1 MTRRPVKVLPPEVAC
16 KIAAGEVID
25 RPNAIVRELLDNAVD
40 SGATKISVEIAGG
53 GIDKIRV
60 VDNGSGL
67 TKEDM
72 EVCAKPHAT
81 SKITSEVDLLN
92 LSTLGFRGEALSS
105 ISSVSRLTITSGSWK
120 LQSRL
125 AKDNII
131 EPCQEVEGTIVQSE
145 NLFENFPARR
155 VFLKRPASE
164 TKMCHST
171 FIEKTL
177 PRPDIAFR
185 FYVDNE
191 LRNDLPSGVS
201 LTSRFVHAMNFKEA
215 ESLFYEIKGEA
226 IDKSW
231 SYTLILGD
239 PIISRNDKKD
249 IFIFVNGRKIVEYS
263 LVQAIEYGATG
274 YFPNGTH
281 PVAVAFIKINS
292 DLVDFNIHPA
302 KKEARFK
309 DISAL
314 HHSISSSVRNFFHN
328 LTLKTMK
335 DDNDT
340 QYEFQDIEKPY
351 SNDSK
356 NTNSEIDFNT
366 QKTSVLDSS
375 TDERGAFFSNST
387 GYEKRAEYDYKSPS
401 TDYKIHSK
409 LHPISNSKFD
419 SISELADSASSYN
432 GINTEKPIS
441 DATGKSTNEAV
452 GSSTQNKTEGKIK
465 YFGTTLGCFLLAEK
479 NNILYL
485 IDQHAAH
492 ERYIYD
498 NILSEKNKCQKL
510 LIPYEIEPQSQQ
522 DDDYLASIQD
532 KMKEVGFTLKKCENG
547 KWEVESVHERW
558 KGSQRDFENTIF
570 EKRYSPEE
578 IISKIA
584 AMTAC
589 KAAVK
594 DGYILDEDT
603 ASDLAQKALNL
614 KDPHCPHGRPVYTM
628 LSREKLFMLVKRT

>member
-1 MTRRPVKVLPPEVAC
+1 
-16 KIAAGEVID
+16 
-25 RPNAIVRELLDNAVD
+25 
-40 SGATKISVEIAGG
+40 
-53 GIDKIRV
+53 
-60 VDNGSGL
+60 
-67 TKEDM
+67 
-72 EVCAKPHAT
+72 
-81 SKITSEVDLLN
+81 
-92 LSTLGFRGEALSS
+92 
-105 ISSVSRLTITSGSWK
+105 
-120 LQSRL
+120 
-125 AKDNII
+125 
-131 EPCQEVEGTIVQSE
+131 
-145 NLFENFPARR
+145 
-155 VFLKRPASE
+155 
-164 TKMCHST
+164 
-171 FIEKTL
+171 
-177 PRPDIAFR
+177 
-185 FYVDNE
+185 
-191 LRNDLPSGVS
+191 
-201 LTSRFVHAMNFKEA
+201 
-215 ESLFYEIKGEA
+215 
-226 IDKSW
+226 
-231 SYTLILGD
+231 
-239 PIISRNDKKD
+239 
-249 IFIFVNGRKIVEYS
+249 
-263 LVQAIEYGATG
+263 
-274 YFPNGTH
+274 
-281 PVAVAFIKINS
+281 
-292 DLVDFNIHPA
+292 
-302 KKEARFK
+302 
-309 DISAL
+309 
-314 HHSISSSVRNFFHN
+314 
-328 LTLKTMK
+328 MK

-419 SISELADSASSYN
+419 SISELADSANSYN
-432 GINTEKPIS
+432 GINTEKLIS
-441 DATGKSTNEAV
+441 DATGKSTIEDF

-532 KMKEVGFTLKKCENG
+532 KMREVGFTLKKCENG